1 MLNSYEAILDHGQLK
16 WLDQAPP
23 LEHARVI
30 VTVLPATPAQP
41 TRRKPPASLAGK
53 VRENGD
59 VMSSLTAD
67 DWGMDS

>member
-30 VTVLPATPAQP
+30 VTVLPATSAQP